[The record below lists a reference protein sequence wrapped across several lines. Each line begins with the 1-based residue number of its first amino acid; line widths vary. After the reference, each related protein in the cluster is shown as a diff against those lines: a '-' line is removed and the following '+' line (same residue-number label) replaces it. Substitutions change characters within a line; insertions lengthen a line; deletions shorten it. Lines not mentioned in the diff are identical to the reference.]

1 MNKRVI
7 NTLMISGII
16 LLLIILFFKP
26 VCLFKHI
33 FKISCPICGIT
44 RGIKCILKFKIIES
58 FKYNLLSI
66 PVFLSIFLFYI
77 IYIFSIILK
86 KEYIY
91 CYYNYFVIHY
101 KTIIVI
107 LIINWIVNIFKAV

>member
-1 MNKRVI
+1 M
-7 NTLMISGII
+7 
-16 LLLIILFFKP
+16 
-26 VCLFKHI
+26 
-33 FKISCPICGIT
+33 CGIT

-66 PVFLSIFLFYI
+66 PVFLSITLFYI

-107 LIINWIVNIFKAV
+107 LIINWIVNVFKAV

>member
-1 MNKRVI
+1 M
-7 NTLMISGII
+7 
-16 LLLIILFFKP
+16 
-26 VCLFKHI
+26 
-33 FKISCPICGIT
+33 CGMT
-44 RGIKCILKFKIIES
+44 RGIKCILKLKIIES

-66 PVFLSIFLFYI
+66 PVLLSIILFYI